1 MMTTKPSTL
10 YTDAIRWFSWSEEAC
25 RMGDTHCPYTMRF
38 YIASSGPKY
47 ILPQEPKTL
56 LTSIVLLSKKSLEVH
71 SLHQ

>member
-1 MMTTKPSTL
+1 
-10 YTDAIRWFSWSEEAC
+10 
-25 RMGDTHCPYTMRF
+25 MGDTHCPYTMRF